1 MPDLPDIPDISS
13 LFNPD
18 WDRIPQGPFDSRLWW
33 LLIGLSLALVFT
45 VQAVET
51 AVEGAWPH
59 QRRSS
64 QYAPKARTVQKS
76 WALVA
81 LLVIP
86 GALSA
91 IGIVAVHLWRAPV
104 SPDQQALG
112 GVLVGVGWILFLLF
126 GLNVFRLGTLM
137 GNLGIIGPIAI
148 VLLLIVGDI
157 LLLTAFLDILPA
169 LDVVRDATENGLR
182 DVLPFVD

>member
-1 MPDLPDIPDISS
+1 MPDLPDMPDFSTM
-13 LFNPD
+13 D

-33 LLIGLSLALVFT
+33 LLIALALALVFT

-59 QRRSS
+59 QRRTSR
-64 QYAPKARTVQKS
+64 YAPRARLVQRS

-86 GALSA
+86 GALLA
-91 IGIVAVHLWRAPV
+91 IGIVAVHLWREPV

-112 GVLVGVGWILFLLF
+112 GALVGVGWLLFLLF
-126 GLNVFRLGTLM
+126 GLNVLRLGTLM
-137 GNLGIIGPIAI
+137 GSLGIIGPIAI
-148 VLLLIVGDI
+148 MVLLIVGDV
-157 LLLTAFLDILPA
+157 LLLSTFLDILPA
-169 LDVVRDATENGLR
+169 LDVVRESAENGLR
-182 DVLPFVD
+182 DILPFID

>member
-1 MPDLPDIPDISS
+1 MPDIPDFTN
-13 LFNPD
+13 LD

-51 AVEGAWPH
+51 VIEGAWPH

-64 QYAPKARTVQKS
+64 QYAPRARTVQRS

-81 LLVIP
+81 LFVIP
-86 GALSA
+86 GALLA
-91 IGIVAVHLWRAPV
+91 IGIVAVHLWQAPV

-112 GVLVGVGWILFLLF
+112 GVLVAVGWVLFLLF
-126 GLNVFRLGTLM
+126 SLNILRLGTLM

-148 VLLLIVGDI
+148 MILLIVGDL
-157 LLLTAFLDILPA
+157 LLLTSFLDILPA
-169 LDVVRDATENGLR
+169 LDVVRDAVENGLR
-182 DVLPFVD
+182 DILPIID

>member
-1 MPDLPDIPDISS
+1 MPDLPDIPDITN
-13 LFNPD
+13 LD
-18 WDRIPQGPFDSRLWW
+18 WSRIPPGPFDSRLWW

-51 AVEGAWPH
+51 AIEGTWPH

-64 QYAPKARTVQKS
+64 QYAPRARAVQKS

-86 GALSA
+86 GALLA
-91 IGIVAVHLWRAPV
+91 IGIVAVHLWREPV

-112 GVLVGVGWILFLLF
+112 GVLVAVGWICFLVF
-126 GLNVFRLGTLM
+126 SLNMLRLGTLM

-148 VLLLIVGDI
+148 MLLLIVGNA
-157 LLLTAFLDILPA
+157 LLLTAFLEILPA
-169 LDVVRDATENGLR
+169 LDVVRDASENGLR
-182 DVLPFVD
+182 DILPFVDPAD

>member
-1 MPDLPDIPDISS
+1 MPDIPDI
-13 LFNPD
+13 PD
-18 WDRIPQGPFDSRLWW
+18 FTNLDWGRIPQGPFDSRLWW
-33 LLIGLSLALVFT
+33 LLLGLSLSLVFT

-51 AVEGAWPH
+51 AIEGAWPH

-64 QYAPKARTVQKS
+64 QFAPKAMTVQRS

-86 GALSA
+86 GALLA
-91 IGIVAVHLWRAPV
+91 IGIVAVHIWRAPL

-112 GVLVGVGWILFLLF
+112 GVLVGVGWVLFLLF
-126 GLNVFRLGTLM
+126 GLNVLRLGTLM

-148 VLLLIVGDI
+148 MLLLIVGD
-157 LLLTAFLDILPA
+157 LLLFTAFLDILPA
-169 LDVVRDATENGLR
+169 LDVVREAAENGLR
-182 DVLPFVD
+182 DILPFID